1 MSEFKLIILIG
12 VLIFLIIISGFFS
25 SAETAMMAINRY
37 RLRYQARL
45 KKRSAMLTLN
55 LLKRPDRLLGV
66 VLVGNTL
73 ANVLSSAIMTLV
85 TVSLWGEGSVW
96 LTTLLLTLIL
106 LVFSEA
112 APKTLAALYPER
124 VTRLIA
130 FPIYALRQIFYPLI
144 WLVNVMSNGLLRL
157 CGVKLKHSLT
167 ESLSHEEL
175 RSIVYETTGKIPQ
188 RYQSMLL
195 GILDLNKLTVNDV
208 MVSRRYTQ
216 GLDLSEPWEKN
227 YERLTSLKK
236 DWVPVYRE
244 SINQLSGVLYL
255 RNLSSFLLKKRELNQ
270 DDLLSLCHDPYFI
283 PEQTPLNIQLH
294 HFQEKQEQ
302 VAFVVDEYG
311 EILGSI
317 TVEDILEEIVGEF
330 TIGITDLK
338 KMIQVQADGSY
349 LVDGMIPVRE
359 FNRLVQWDL
368 PVKGPRT
375 LNGLITEHLE
385 ALPRT
390 GTGLI
395 IARYPIE
402 IIEVRANR
410 VKVARIFPKRGL
422 PETDQ
427 AL

>member
-1 MSEFKLIILIG
+1 LSEAKLISLVIILI
-12 VLIFLIIISGFFS
+12 FLVVISGFFS

-37 RLRYQARL
+37 RVRHQARL
-45 KKRSAMLTLN
+45 KKRSALLILN

-73 ANVLSSAIMTLV
+73 ANVLSSAIMTVV
-85 TVSLWGEGSVW
+85 TVYVWGESRVW
-96 LTTLLLTLIL
+96 VTTVFLTLVL

-124 VTRLIA
+124 VARLIA
-130 FPIYALRQIFYPLI
+130 FPIFILRRIFYPLI
-144 WLVNVMSNGLLRL
+144 WFVNVMSNGLLRL
-157 CGVKLKHSLT
+157 CGVKLKHPLT

-175 RSIVYETTGKIPQ
+175 RSIVYETTGKIPSH
-188 RYQSMLL
+188 YQSMLL

-216 GLDLSEPWEKN
+216 GLDLSRPWAEN
-227 YERLTSLKK
+227 YALLTAIHQ
-236 DWVPVYRE
+236 DWVPLYRE
-244 SINQLSGVLYL
+244 SINQLSGILYQRDL
-255 RNLSSFLLKKRELNQ
+255 AAFLLKRQELTPES
-270 DDLLSLCHDPYFI
+270 LLTLSHEPYFI

-294 HFQEKQEQ
+294 NFQEKRER

-317 TVEDILEEIVGEF
+317 SVEDILEEIVGEF
-330 TIGITDLK
+330 TRGVTELE
-338 KMIQVQADGSY
+338 KMIHVQADGSY

-359 FNRLVQWDL
+359 LNRLVHWDL

-385 ALPRT
+385 SLPRI
-390 GTGLI
+390 GTGLL
-395 IARYPIE
+395 IAKYPIE

-410 VKVARIFPKRGL
+410 VKVARVFPKL
-422 PETDQ
+422 TS
-427 AL
+427 

>member
-1 MSEFKLIILIG
+1 MSEIKLIILIA
-12 VLIFLIIISGFFS
+12 VLVFLVVISGFFS

-37 RLRYQARL
+37 RLRHQARL
-45 KKRSAMLTLN
+45 KKRSAILLLN

-73 ANVLSSAIMTLV
+73 ANVLSSAIMTVV
-85 TVSLWGEGSVW
+85 TVYLWGEGGVW
-96 LTTLLLTLIL
+96 ATTILLTLIL

-112 APKTLAALYPER
+112 APKTLAALYPDR
-124 VTRLIA
+124 VARFIA
-130 FPIYALRQIFYPLI
+130 FPIYALRQMFYPLI

-175 RSIVYETTGKIPQ
+175 RSIVYETTGKIPH

-216 GLDLSEPWEKN
+216 GLDLNQAWAEN
-227 YERLTSLKK
+227 YARLAELQQ
-236 DWVPVYRE
+236 DWIPLYRE

-255 RNLSSFLLKKRELNQ
+255 RDLATFLLKNKELTQEN
-270 DDLLSLCHDPYFI
+270 LLSLRHEPYFI

-294 HFQEKQEQ
+294 NFQEKREQ

-330 TIGITDLK
+330 TLGITGLE

-349 LVDGMIPVRE
+349 LVDGMTPVRE
-359 FNRLVQWDL
+359 FNRLVHWDL

-390 GTGLI
+390 GTGLL

-410 VKVARIFPKRGL
+410 VKVARVFPKRESKEE
-422 PETDQ
+422 PPV
-427 AL
+427 